1 MSCEAGKERRGRYT
15 FPLRCLWFMPRDKLN
30 KVFGKVVF
38 LFGYQSTNQIFGKN
52 FNTENTLTICPLVG
66 STYQGWLFFSGSEWA
81 AECSTK
87 PNFTNSLQIRYIQSS
102 VACIG
107 VEGVEGAEWN
117 VRGTVRRA

>member
-1 MSCEAGKERRGRYT
+1 MRQGRRGEGGILLHLDACGLCQGINLTR
-15 FPLRCLWFMPRDKLN
+15 
-30 KVFGKVVF
+30 F
-38 LFGYQSTNQIFGKN
+38 LERLFSYLDNRTPTKFLEKK
-52 FNTENTLTICPLVG
+52 FNTENTLTICPLVE
-66 STYQGWLFFSGSEWA
+66 STYQGWLFFSGSEWT

-117 VRGTVRRA
+117 VRGTVR